1 MPPIPLW
8 TRSRLQTPP
17 MFSLEDYLLHTLIA
31 DSCWQEPLGWAI
43 GSRGALPMGNLA
55 LQPGPA
61 PVNLCALDYLPDAWP
76 GTSCR
81 EAQGT
86 ILLRE
91 MEYRVC
97 VWVCVWGVVL

>member
-61 PVNLCALDYLPDAWP
+61 PSEPLCPGLSPRCLAWYLLQRGP
-76 GTSCR
+76 GDNPAT
-81 EAQGT
+81 
-86 ILLRE
+86 
-91 MEYRVC
+91 
-97 VWVCVWGVVL
+97 